1 MMRETYEA
9 INAFHYSGL
18 KVFAKCPRL
27 YFEKYIEKSYVEPDH
42 DYFIYGHLVDC
53 LVTQPETLDDRFVK
67 VSRRVDGS
75 TLDLEVKCHTL
86 ENEINEKQ
94 ALAAAG
100 NKTAIKGIESRQK
113 KLVELRQQIEEA
125 KAFGDKMQVPASI
138 WDNAH
143 VTAEEIKKLPLH
155 NELIEKGF
163 TCAAQQV
170 LSGEERVNRKCMI
183 DRLYVKDKQAVIV
196 DIKTT
201 YRLTDLDPLI
211 YAGQLAY
218 YKYIVQEN
226 GYEVLDCYALV
237 GDKGERSLAQD
248 FRYANGTLESAL
260 SEIIKTEAI
269 LTDALTKNE
278 WPSAKSFRGREQE
291 CFTCSECSVRPFSK
305 ENESVTV

>member
-9 INAFHYSGL
+9 IDAFHYSGL
-18 KVFAKCPRL
+18 KTFAKCPRL
-27 YFEKYIEKSYVEPDH
+27 YFEKYIEKSYVEPDR

-53 LVTQPETLDDRFVK
+53 LVTQPETLDERFIR

-75 TLDLEVKCHTL
+75 TLDLEVKCHGL

-94 ALAAAG
+94 VLAQSG

-143 VTAEEIKKLPLH
+143 ATAQEILKLPLH
-155 NELIEKGF
+155 NELLEKGF
-163 TCAAQQV
+163 ICSPQQV
-170 LSGEERVNRKCMI
+170 LQGHEGAERKGIV
-183 DRLYVKDKQAVIV
+183 DLLYVKDKQAVIV

-201 YRLTDLDPLI
+201 YRLTDLDPMI

-218 YKYIVQEN
+218 YKYIVEEN

-248 FRYANGTLESAL
+248 FRYSSDTLESAL
-260 SEIIKTEAI
+260 AEVLRTESI
-269 LTDALTKNE
+269 LKDSLETDA

-291 CFTCSECSVRPFSK
+291 CFTCSRCSVRPFSK
-305 ENESVTV
+305 ENEPVTV